1 MDIVA
6 SLKGWCVR
14 VWVVCTWFCT
24 SLGEHV
30 PRRFVVMKADQ
41 ERKAAIIRA
50 EGESE
55 SARLISEATRA
66 VCEPRP

>member
-1 MDIVA
+1 MRGLLQQRAAVTI
-6 SLKGWCVR
+6 CVHN
-14 VWVVCTWFCT
+14 CFFN
-24 SLGEHV
+24 
-30 PRRFVVMKADQ
+30 RFVVMKADQ

-66 VCEPRP
+66 VRGDCNGHTPE